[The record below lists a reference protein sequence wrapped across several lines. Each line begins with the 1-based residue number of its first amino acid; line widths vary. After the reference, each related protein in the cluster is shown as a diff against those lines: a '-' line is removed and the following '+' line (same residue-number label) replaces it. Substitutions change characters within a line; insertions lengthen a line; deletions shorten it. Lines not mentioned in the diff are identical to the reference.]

1 MRIISIGDLHG
12 KNHWEKVMNKYD
24 FDLLIFVGDYFD
36 NLSGISNKE
45 EILNFKNLLKYKE
58 KYPDK
63 VIILIGNHELHY
75 LKGINEKYSGFQ
87 TIHKY
92 DIQDILEEALS
103 KNYLKA
109 CHLEDN
115 FLFSHAGVTKTW
127 LNNVGYDYEE
137 KIDIFIN
144 DLFKYK
150 PQNFKFTIGNN
161 LSGYGDDIC
170 QSPLWVRPNSLIKDC
185 VDGYNQVV
193 GHTEDYQ
200 ITSINNNL
208 FFIDS
213 FTLSDTFIEIVDGKV
228 NVLEL

>member
-12 KNHWEKVMNKYD
+12 KNHWEKVINKYD

-200 ITSINNNL
+200 ITSIDNNL

-213 FTLSDTFIEIVDGKV
+213 FTISDTFIEIVDGNV
-228 NVLEL
+228 NVLGL

>member
-12 KNHWEKVMNKYD
+12 KNHWEKVINKYD

-92 DIQDILEEALS
+92 DIQDVLEEALS